1 MRQITEVNEEVLY
14 TTADIATVGPEDIA
28 DLKQRARRTRR
39 QRCRLC
45 THRDAGDTLHGMLI
59 VHGRDAYVR
68 PHKHIGKSESLHV
81 IEGTA
86 VLVVFDDAGNLT
98 RALALGDAASGAC
111 FYYRMPEN
119 VYHGLLITSDW
130 LVFHESTT
138 GPFDRA
144 KTVEATW
151 SPADGDLGAVR
162 KFLAGLRDR
171 ADASL
176 ARAGDR

>member
-1 MRQITEVNEEVLY
+1 MLQVTEVNEEVLY
-14 TTADIATVGPEDIA
+14 TTADIVTVGPEDIA
-28 DLKQRARRTRR
+28 DLKRRARRTRR

-45 THRDAGDTLHGMLI
+45 AHRDPGDALHGMLI

-81 IEGTA
+81 IEGSA
-86 VLVVFDDAGNLT
+86 VMVVFDDAGNLT
-98 RALALGDAASGAC
+98 RALELGDAASGAC

-144 KTVEATW
+144 KTLEAPW
-151 SPADGDLGAVR
+151 SPADGNDHAVR
-162 KFLAGLRDR
+162 KFMAGLRDK
-171 ADASL
+171 AYALL
-176 ARAGDR
+176 ARAGNR